1 VGGSHSSVSERCQ
14 EALGKAPGEAQKEKP
29 ALRVP
34 GGRRHLSGARQELK
48 GQIGDACRRSWGDR
62 GFNQDLAAAAA
73 AAAVALQQPPHLLA
87 AQKPRTS
94 CSCQQHQW
102 QPGKVHSTLQWTHFG
117 NLPLQLQ
124 TNNLSYCRLQS
135 DLEKRVYFFIR

>member
-1 VGGSHSSVSERCQ
+1 MGGSLSSVSERCQ

-48 GQIGDACRRSWGDR
+48 GQIGDACRRSRGDR
-62 GFNQDLAAAAA
+62 GFNQDLAA

-102 QPGKVHSTLQWTHFG
+102 QPGKVHSILQWAHFG
-117 NLPLQLQ
+117 NLPPRQRTSHNQNICVANSGKMTFLKKKPCKL
-124 TNNLSYCRLQS
+124 
-135 DLEKRVYFFIR
+135 